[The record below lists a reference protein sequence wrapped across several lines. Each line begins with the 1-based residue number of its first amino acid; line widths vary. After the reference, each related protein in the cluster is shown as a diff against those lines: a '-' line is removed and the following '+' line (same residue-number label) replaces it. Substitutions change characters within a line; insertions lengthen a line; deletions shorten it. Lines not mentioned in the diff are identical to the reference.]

1 MDTFEITIALFFVV
15 AALFAGAAV
24 WHTKRMQKRDE
35 KVLAERMQRERERV
49 AAQLAA
55 IPKRGPA
62 IRPVASQSAAS
73 HSPARSFTPTASPS
87 PPPQP
92 DYLAQHLMWQN
103 ISSTPSAPAYDPPC
117 RASSYSSSGSDS
129 YFSGSS
135 SWSSCSSSDSGSS
148 SSSDSGCSS
157 SCD

>member
-15 AALFAGAAV
+15 AALFTGAAV

-73 HSPARSFTPTASPS
+73 HGPARSFT

-103 ISSTPSAPAYDPPC
+103 INSTPSAPAYDPPS